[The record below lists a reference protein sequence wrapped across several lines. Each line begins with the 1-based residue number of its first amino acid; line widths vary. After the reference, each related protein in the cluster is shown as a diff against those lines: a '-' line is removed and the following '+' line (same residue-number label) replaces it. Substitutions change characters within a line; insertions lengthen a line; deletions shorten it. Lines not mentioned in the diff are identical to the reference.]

1 MKFKYKKYVIILCIN
16 IVYKNCVKIL
26 LNKVKAQQKNK
37 KIIKKIKNKVK
48 NEKIKNNKIKNIV

>member
-1 MKFKYKKYVIILCIN
+1 
-16 IVYKNCVKIL
+16 VYKNCVKIL

>member
-1 MKFKYKKYVIILCIN
+1 MKFKYKKQIKYTHKNIRYKKYVIILCIN

-37 KIIKKIKNKVK
+37 KI
-48 NEKIKNNKIKNIV
+48 KNNKIKNIV

>member
-1 MKFKYKKYVIILCIN
+1 MKFKYKKQIKHTHKNIRYKKYVI
-16 IVYKNCVKIL
+16 IL

>member
-1 MKFKYKKYVIILCIN
+1 MKFKYKKQIKYTHKNIRYIKYVIILCIN

-37 KIIKKIKNKVK
+37 KIIKK
-48 NEKIKNNKIKNIV
+48 